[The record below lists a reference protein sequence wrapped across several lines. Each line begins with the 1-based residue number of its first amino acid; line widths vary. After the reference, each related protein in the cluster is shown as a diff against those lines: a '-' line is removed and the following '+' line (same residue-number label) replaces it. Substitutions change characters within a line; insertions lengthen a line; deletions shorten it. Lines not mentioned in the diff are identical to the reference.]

1 MWFSGGIMEQIVKT
15 IATVGAMDAV
25 SKTNTANRILDEA
38 AKRTEDAAKFLEK
51 LEKEIEEEEK

>member
-15 IATVGAMDAV
+15 IATVGAMDAA